1 MRVIAGRCGRW
12 ASLGCVLAA
21 GVGLL
26 LGAGRAAADEG
37 GALLQVGRQFD
48 AARERC
54 EADAPAKKAGPG
66 RGIIVDSHIH
76 LWDLPRSGPVKPD
89 AVGALRSTTLQDAS
103 LFPEDCCAGIAPF
116 WIQDFLMSHYDQ
128 TPGGRKVGKVV
139 LVEALPGISTKG
151 LDVAKQ
157 VEGNQWMLDQA
168 KQDCKVLSVVG
179 LLDVTQP
186 PSVFQAAFDKLKGD
200 KKFVGIRVRGFYV
213 ANADNTFKHFA
224 PNFIANMRT
233 MVRAGLT
240 AFDIPEGDT
249 HPTATV
255 ALAKRFPKAHFIVNH
270 YANYGER
277 TQPIGNFVPQ
287 QAWIDHLELQAAE
300 PNVLVKVGFITQIG
314 ALEPFW
320 PWPFKASE
328 ELEKYEPIL
337 DELLNAFGPNRLLFE
352 SNWPTSERAARGD
365 LPVETSDPGPGGPY
379 AGWRDGGAD
388 TIDLQI
394 RIMEN
399 WLKDKR
405 PSVRDRIMGGN
416 ALRVYAPRER

>member
-1 MRVIAGRCGRW
+1 MGPSLVRAEGDDGR
-12 ASLGCVLAA
+12 
-21 GVGLL
+21 
-26 LGAGRAAADEG
+26 RAAQAFAEAG
-37 GALLQVGRQFD
+37 
-48 AARERC
+48 RERC
-54 EADAPAKKAGPG
+54 DADEKGGHKGRPG
-66 RGIIVDSHIH
+66 RGMIVDSHIH
-76 LWDLPRSGPVKPD
+76 LWDLPRFGPVKPD

-103 LFPEDCCAGIAPF
+103 IFPEDCCAGIAPF

-139 LVEALPGISTKG
+139 LIEALPGISNLG

-157 VEGNQWMLDQA
+157 VEGNQWLLDQA

-179 LLDVTQP
+179 LLDVGQP
-186 PSVFQAAFDKLKGD
+186 PSVFNAAFDKLKAD

-213 ANADNTFKHFA
+213 ANADKTFKHFA
-224 PNFIANMRT
+224 PNFITNMRT
-233 MVRAGLT
+233 MLREGLT

-255 ALAKRFPKAHFIVNH
+255 ALARRFPRARFIVNH
-270 YANYGER
+270 YANYQES

-287 QAWIDHLELQAAE
+287 QAWIDHLELQAAQK
-300 PNVLVKVGFITQIG
+300 NVLVKVGFITQIG
-314 ALEPFW
+314 AIEPFW
-320 PWPFKASE
+320 PWPFNAESKD
-328 ELEKYEPIL
+328 LDLYKPVL
-337 DELLNAFGPNRLLFE
+337 DELLKAFGPNRLVFE

-365 LPVETSDPGPGGPY
+365 LPVEFPMPGPGGLY

-399 WLKDKR
+399 WLKDRR

-416 ALRVYAPRER
+416 ALSVYAPRE